1 MKDHIISS
9 KKAEL
14 SEKAFAGMA
23 VCEKTGHFVLPLIL

>member
-23 VCEKTGHFVLPLIL
+23 VCEKSRSFCITVVL